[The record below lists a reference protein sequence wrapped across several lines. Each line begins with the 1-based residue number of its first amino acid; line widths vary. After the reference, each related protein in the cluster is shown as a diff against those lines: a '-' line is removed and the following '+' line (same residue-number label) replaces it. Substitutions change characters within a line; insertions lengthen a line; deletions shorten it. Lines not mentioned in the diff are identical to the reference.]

1 MPIGGDSMTGIE
13 KKGTVKKWLTSYGFI
28 DAEGMQ
34 DDVFVHASETASGI
48 PLSEGQVVQ
57 FEVQNSQRG
66 PKAVN
71 VKIVPVTE

>member
-1 MPIGGDSMTGIE
+1 MTGIE

-28 DAEGMQ
+28 DAEGMK

-48 PLSEGQVVQ
+48 PLSEGQTVA
-57 FEVQNSQRG
+57 FEVKNGRRG

-71 VKIVPVTE
+71 VKLVSESE